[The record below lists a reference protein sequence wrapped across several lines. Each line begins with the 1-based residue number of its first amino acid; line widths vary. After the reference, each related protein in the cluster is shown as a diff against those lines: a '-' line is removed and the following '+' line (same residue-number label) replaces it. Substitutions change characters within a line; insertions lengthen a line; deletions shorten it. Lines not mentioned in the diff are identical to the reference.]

1 MSEEITQVDATQTQP
16 TDTVVE
22 ENKQV
27 TTGDADTKEA
37 VESNPE
43 NGNEGQ
49 EQKQEDV
56 VEQKQEPT
64 LDELKTRLQEYEVR
78 EEEDKLLRQKLG
90 LPEDMDSRA
99 YDYMNIEQ
107 QVINDGK
114 NRYLRLCTEFGIDAD
129 PAKIDRSIEELKTTD
144 PAKGYE
150 FIRRL
155 ESLGNEVSYK
165 RQAVNQQVSN
175 YEINKFATEHNDLL
189 QASPALNNIFA
200 TYVQSYAGSGN
211 MYGQLSNVLD
221 IVMPAYQEAFEAG
234 KKYALSS
241 QARQD
246 TSAVQGGIAT
256 NPTTASY
263 TSGDTFTRAQISK
276 MSSEDFAKYE
286 KVIRQQMLEGKIR

>member
-22 ENKQV
+22 ENTQV
-27 TTGDADTKEA
+27 ATVDTDTKEE

-56 VEQKQEPT
+56 AEQKQEPT
-64 LDELKTRLQEYEVR
+64 LDELKTKLQEYEVR

-114 NRYLRLCTEFGIDAD
+114 NRYLRLCTEFGVDAD
-129 PAKIDRSIEELKTTD
+129 PAKIDRSIEELKTSD

-155 ESLGNEVSYK
+155 ESLGQEVSYK

-189 QASPALNNIFA
+189 QASPALNNIFT
-200 TYVQSYAGSGN
+200 TYVQNYAGSGN

-234 KKYALSS
+234 KKFALSN
-241 QARQD
+241 QAKQD